1 MNKKNIFKIN
11 MELKLYMVLLGGKP
25 KGRHTEQHDVFFGIA
40 TSLKELIP
48 HFNAFWPE
56 AKGKMHV
63 DGWREIKNVNGYQVT
78 IAPKSTLNE
87 TSTAQL
93 FFINLGGYKKDK
105 FEEFHYKLVI
115 AEEDVSKAI
124 KVAKE
129 TAFYKHTHI
138 EGAPSHVDDKYGID
152 VDDTYKVAD
161 ILPENMKEKLEI
173 YLKLSNSTK
182 VDPLHLGYF
191 KFENL

>member
-1 MNKKNIFKIN
+1 

-25 KGRHTEQHDVFFGIA
+25 TGRHTEQHDVFFGIA
-40 TSLKELIP
+40 TSLNELIP
-48 HFNAFWPE
+48 HFNTFWPE

-63 DGWREIKNVNGYQVT
+63 DGWREINNVNGYQVT
-78 IAPKSTLNE
+78 IAPKTTLNE

-93 FFINLGGYKKDK
+93 FFINLGGYKKDE

-115 AEEDVSKAI
+115 AEEDISKAI

-138 EGAPSHVDDKYGID
+138 EGAPSHVDDRYGID
-152 VDDTYKVAD
+152 VDDLYKIED
-161 ILPENMKEKLEI
+161 ILPMDMKNKYTIHLI
-173 YLKLSNSTK
+173 QKDHIPK
-182 VDPLHLGYF
+182 DPIHLGYF

>member
-1 MNKKNIFKIN
+1 

-40 TSLKELIP
+40 SSLKALIP
-48 HFNAFWPE
+48 DFNAFWPE

-63 DGWREIKNVNGYQVT
+63 DGWQEINNVNGYEVSV
-78 IAPKSTLNE
+78 IPKSEANE
-87 TSTAQL
+87 ASAAQL
-93 FFINLGGYKKDK
+93 FFINLGGYKQDE
-105 FEEFHYKLVI
+105 FEEFHYKLAI
-115 AEEDVSKAI
+115 AAPDISKAI
-124 KVAKE
+124 KIAKE

-138 EGAPSHVDDKYGID
+138 EGAASHVDDKYGID

-161 ILPENMKEKLEI
+161 ILPENMKEKYEI
-173 YLKLSNSTK
+173 HLKLSNTNT
-182 VDPLHLGYF
+182 VDPMHLGYF

>member
-1 MNKKNIFKIN
+1 
-11 MELKLYMVLLGGKP
+11 MVLLGGKP

-48 HFNAFWPE
+48 HFNTFWTE

-78 IAPKSTLNE
+78 IAPKHTINKMSN
-87 TSTAQL
+87 AQL
-93 FFINLGGYKKDK
+93 FFINLGGYKKDE
-105 FEEFHYKLVI
+105 FEEFHYKLLI
-115 AEEDVSKAI
+115 AEEDISKAI

-129 TAFYKHTHI
+129 TAFFKHTHF

-161 ILPENMKEKLEI
+161 ILPENMKENFEI
-173 YLKLSNSTK
+173 HLNLSNSTD